1 MASGD
6 PGPGGLPVA
15 SHVALEQDL
24 AQEAAAVLDLL
35 VEGEAAQDQVP
46 LGKTV
51 THNVVQVEKLIL
63 NLE

>member
-35 VEGEAAQDQVP
+35 V
-46 LGKTV
+46 
-51 THNVVQVEKLIL
+51 VEKVALDL
-63 NLE
+63 AP